1 LADSVLYLLVRLE
14 AFVFRLLPLGFSLW
28 VARAFGSLI
37 YYTMGRRKTVAYA
50 SLRAAFRGRYTPAQS
65 KRIIKQVYQNIAQSY
80 MELIKFPQI
89 DDAYINK
96 YIRIEG
102 REKINKAIKAEGT
115 GIIFL
120 TAHFGNWELCS
131 LVGSTAGYKMNV
143 LARWQ
148 KMERLNGYLNKMRG
162 SKGAN
167 VIFKESAVEDILA
180 CLNKGEAVGILSD
193 QDGGRRGEFVDF
205 LGRKASTPKGVAHFS
220 LRTGAPVFPVFMV
233 RENGPYHRI
242 VVEDDISVMKSDD
255 LKKDIHEILQR
266 SADILSK
273 YVADYPGQWLWLH
286 KRWKSTPTKSV
297 LILNDGRAGHYKQSV
312 SLARIL
318 GSVRTGKGFA
328 REDTVVETAQVRFRN
343 LFARVLF
350 DAGSF
355 CGLSV
360 HNLSFCFDRESY
372 EALKGVYADYIISCG
387 ASLAGVN
394 LCLKREL
401 GARSLVIMKPSL
413 FDTKSF
419 DLAAIPVHD
428 NVRHAKNVVSTR
440 GTITD
445 LDAASLEKYGL
456 KLKGRTGPLRDKVI
470 GVLIGGDSRDYVL
483 DKELTVSVMDEVMR
497 AAERLDA
504 DVLVTTSRRT
514 QRAVEFALK
523 ERYSRSARVKLLLIA
538 NEENF
543 DGAVEG
549 ILAASGILVVSGES
563 IALLTEAVSSEKP
576 VIAFMPAKIKLS
588 SSTKHERSLK
598 RLEEENLV
606 KVSAPEGI
614 EKDITGHIGR
624 KVSGVR
630 GEDMKAIREA
640 IGKLV

>member
-266 SADILSK
+266 SAAILSK
-273 YVADYPGQWLWLH
+273 YVE
-286 KRWKSTPTKSV
+286 
-297 LILNDGRAGHYKQSV
+297 IGRAHV
-312 SLARIL
+312 
-318 GSVRTGKGFA
+318 
-328 REDTVVETAQVRFRN
+328 
-343 LFARVLF
+343 
-350 DAGSF
+350 
-355 CGLSV
+355 
-360 HNLSFCFDRESY
+360 
-372 EALKGVYADYIISCG
+372 
-387 ASLAGVN
+387 
-394 LCLKREL
+394 
-401 GARSLVIMKPSL
+401 
-413 FDTKSF
+413 
-419 DLAAIPVHD
+419 
-428 NVRHAKNVVSTR
+428 
-440 GTITD
+440 
-445 LDAASLEKYGL
+445 
-456 KLKGRTGPLRDKVI
+456 
-470 GVLIGGDSRDYVL
+470 
-483 DKELTVSVMDEVMR
+483 
-497 AAERLDA
+497 
-504 DVLVTTSRRT
+504 
-514 QRAVEFALK
+514 
-523 ERYSRSARVKLLLIA
+523 
-538 NEENF
+538 
-543 DGAVEG
+543 
-549 ILAASGILVVSGES
+549 
-563 IALLTEAVSSEKP
+563 
-576 VIAFMPAKIKLS
+576 
-588 SSTKHERSLK
+588 
-598 RLEEENLV
+598 
-606 KVSAPEGI
+606 
-614 EKDITGHIGR
+614 
-624 KVSGVR
+624 
-630 GEDMKAIREA
+630 
-640 IGKLV
+640 